1 MKGGKRQ
8 LSQWNLFVQKVYKE
22 GKAKDSEYEFKQALS
37 DASKR
42 KSEMGSMKSSSG
54 RGTKKSRKSAK
65 KSRGSRSMALAGGK
79 SRKHRKH

>member
-8 LSQWNLFVQKVYKE
+8 LSDWNLFVQKVYKE

-54 RGTKKSRKSAK
+54 RGTKKGRKSLK
-65 KSRGSRSMALAGGK
+65 MSRGKRSMKVSGGK
-79 SRKHRKH
+79 SRRRNRH

>member
-22 GKAKDSEYEFKQALS
+22 GKAKDSNYEFKQALS

-42 KSEMGSMKSSSG
+42 KSEMGSMKS
-54 RGTKKSRKSAK
+54 RKVSRKS
-65 KSRGSRSMALAGGK
+65 RGKRSMAGGK
-79 SRKHRKH
+79 SRKNRKH

>member
-1 MKGGKRQ
+1 MKGGKRK

-22 GKAKDSEYEFKQALS
+22 GKAKDSSYEFKQALS

-54 RGTKKSRKSAK
+54 HGSMKSRKVSR
-65 KSRGSRSMALAGGK
+65 KSRGKRSMAGGK
-79 SRKHRKH
+79 SRKNRKH